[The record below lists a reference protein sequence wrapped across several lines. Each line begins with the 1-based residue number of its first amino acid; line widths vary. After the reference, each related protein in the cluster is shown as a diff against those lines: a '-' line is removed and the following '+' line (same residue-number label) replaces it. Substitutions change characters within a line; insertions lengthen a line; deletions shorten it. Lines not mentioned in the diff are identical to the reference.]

1 MNSWRDIINVTS
13 ANGVEASNAI
23 PPSKIDGPDSIGT
36 MSTIGMNAARK
47 VRIGGGRA
55 REDRTGDTKI
65 NKALTGAAK
74 DRMRAT
80 GAAKVKRARV
90 GVRTIG
96 TIGAVKTI
104 GANDHKGANGG
115 PAPECKAASSGETLE
130 MRIAK
135 ATTSPVRVQD
145 GVE

>member
-74 DRMRAT
+74 DRMLAT

-96 TIGAVKTI
+96 SVKTI

-115 PAPECKAASSGETLE
+115 PAKECKAVSSGETSE